1 MRINRRDRWGNAKK
15 RKEFLLIA
23 VVDYGAGNV
32 ASVVRALRHL
42 GGDAQLVSDPSELL
56 AAERIVFPGQGHF
69 GQAMRQLEAT
79 GLGRALRQ
87 GIDSGRPFLGICLG
101 LQLLYQGSDE
111 APGVPGLGLL
121 PGHCQRFA
129 PGLPVPHVGWQ
140 QVRAPFRSKRT
151 GLENYDDFYYFVH
164 SYYAPADGVA
174 VTAVADYGLR
184 FAAAVRRD
192 QLCAVQF
199 HPEKS
204 GRAGLDYL
212 AAWLQIR

>member
-1 MRINRRDRWGNAKK
+1 M
-15 RKEFLLIA
+15 IA

-42 GGDAQLVSDPSELL
+42 GGDAQLVRDPEQLL
-56 AAERIVFPGQGHF
+56 AARQVVFPGQGHF
-69 GQAMRQLEAT
+69 AQAMRQLQAS
-79 GLGRALRQ
+79 GMLSALVQ
-87 GIDSGRPFLGICLG
+87 TIDRGKPFLGICLG

-111 APGVPGLGLL
+111 APGVAGLGLL

-140 QVRAPFRSKRT
+140 QLRAPAGPHLRGEEHTS
-151 GLENYDDFYYFVH
+151 GLESPSQFYYFVH
-164 SYYAPADGVA
+164 SYYAPAQGEA
-174 VTAVADYGLR
+174 VTAVADYGVP

-192 QLCAVQF
+192 NLCAVQF

-204 GRAGLDYL
+204 GQAGLDYL
-212 AAWLQIR
+212 AAWLKLA